1 VCAGTGLDIDGGD
14 TEWTVSANVCRTSA
28 SNVACQKAGGAVC
41 ITNMTSGE
49 LTVGGRLEGKGPV
62 PRFELIDASNAQM
75 GVTLTFDNS
84 PDPDE
89 DTITSVLQLRCDR
102 RFLTA
107 NLSAVR
113 WSPRR
118 RQLLMVL
125 DAVDACPTY
134 VPPPPS
140 HMPVWGIVLIAI
152 ASAVAAYVLV
162 GCMYMRCVRG
172 TPLGWA
178 SCPNH
183 EFWCKGPRVV
193 MRATSRA
200 FSFVLNGCKS
210 VSQQNAHVEGHWLFS
225 RSKPVSVVI
234 PAKFVLMGVR
244 VLVLLCCASTF
255 LQEPDVYTEL

>member
-1 VCAGTGLDIDGGD
+1 
-14 TEWTVSANVCRTSA
+14 
-28 SNVACQKAGGAVC
+28 
-41 ITNMTSGE
+41 MTSGE

-62 PRFELIDASNAQM
+62 PRFELIDESNAQM
-75 GVTLTFDNS
+75 GVTLTFENS

-140 HMPVWGIVLIAI
+140 HMPVWSIVLIAI
-152 ASAVAAYVLV
+152 ASAVAAYVLA

-210 VSQQNAHVEGHWLFS
+210 VRQQNALVEGDTCARLGRLKTSFELCSGKIHAHGRPCACALCFFLFPS
-225 RSKPVSVVI
+225 GAGCVHGAV
-234 PAKFVLMGVR
+234 ATHFAA
-244 VLVLLCCASTF
+244 LVAISF
-255 LQEPDVYTEL
+255 S